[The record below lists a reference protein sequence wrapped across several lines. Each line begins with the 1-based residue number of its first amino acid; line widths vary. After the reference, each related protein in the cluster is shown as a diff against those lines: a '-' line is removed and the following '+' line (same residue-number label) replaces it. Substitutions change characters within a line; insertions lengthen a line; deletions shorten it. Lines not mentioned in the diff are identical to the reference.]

1 MRRCRGEQRNGAD
14 REAVTA
20 LHALAGVTAVGAEAR
35 EDGQGVSASVGA
47 GDTFHHKAPHQTGV
61 VLAHY

>member
-35 EDGQGVSASVGA
+35 EAGCQCKCWGREHISWPGAPPDQGSAGA
-47 GDTFHHKAPHQTGV
+47 
-61 VLAHY
+61 